1 MMNIS
6 EQSHASIASAL
17 EEALSRYAVKNDSSV
32 VTDIHLQPKQDSG

>member
-17 EEALSRYAVKNDSSV
+17 EEALSRYAMKMIVR
-32 VTDIHLQPKQDSG
+32 